1 MFCRSCGHQNPEQY
15 GFCGL
20 CGNKLAP
27 PVAADPISVVERVPS
42 TLERAV
48 PESPRDVARAVDP
61 ADTPHEPPQPA
72 PAAPA
77 AEPAAEPARRS
88 DKWWVDEGQSEPTSG
103 SGGLSILGLSGTDS
117 GEAGRYSYLL
127 EEEEQPSHTRMW
139 AFLAVALVLG
149 GVLYAKWQPIRD
161 YVLTPALSHS
171 GPQPQPALDTKNEP
185 PSTSATSAPATTP
198 AGSDAVSPPA
208 IATEGKPEQNQA
220 AQPQQGLPLADQLSS
235 TTGAPDD
242 SPKPTPARASSERAA
257 EPASKKPGA
266 KPTAAHNKEWG
277 HESANLTDPEK
288 LAAEQMAPAPQAN
301 AGAELVSS
309 GERYLYARGVARNC
323 DQAVIYFNAAAAQQ
337 NPQAFSHLGALYAT
351 GECVPMDR
359 AVAYAWFRR
368 AYSREPGNRYFEQNL
383 IMLWREMTPA
393 ERQRATGR
401 Q

>member
-1 MFCRSCGHQNPEQY
+1 VFCRSCGHQNPEQY
-15 GFCGL
+15 GFCGM

-27 PVAADPISVVERVPS
+27 PMAADPKSLVEKVPS
-42 TLERAV
+42 TLERAA
-48 PESPRDVARAVDP
+48 PEAPRDVARAVDP
-61 ADTPHEPPQPA
+61 VDTPREPPQPE
-72 PAAPA
+72 PAA
-77 AEPAAEPARRS
+77 PAAEPARRS
-88 DKWWVDEGQSEPTSG
+88 DKWWVDEEQSEPTSG

-117 GEAGRYSYLL
+117 GEGGRYSYLF
-127 EEEEQPSHTRMW
+127 EEEEQPSRTRMW
-139 AFLAVALVLG
+139 TFLAVALVLG

-171 GPQPQPALDTKNEP
+171 RPQAQPALDTKNEP
-185 PSTSATSAPATTP
+185 PSTSAPSAPATMP
-198 AGSDAVSPPA
+198 AGGDAASPPTL
-208 IATEGKPEQNQA
+208 ATEDNPEQNQA
-220 AQPQQGLPLADQLSS
+220 AQPRQELPLADQQSS
-235 TTGAPDD
+235 AAGKPDA
-242 SPKPTPARASSERAA
+242 TPARASSERAA
-257 EPASKKPGA
+257 EPAPKKPGA
-266 KPTAAHNKEWG
+266 KPTAAQNKAAG
-277 HESANLTDPEK
+277 HESANVTDPEK
-288 LAAEQMAPAPQAN
+288 PAAAQMAPAPQGS

-351 GECVPMDR
+351 GECVPKDR

-368 AYSREPGNRYFEQNL
+368 AYAREPGNRYFEQNL